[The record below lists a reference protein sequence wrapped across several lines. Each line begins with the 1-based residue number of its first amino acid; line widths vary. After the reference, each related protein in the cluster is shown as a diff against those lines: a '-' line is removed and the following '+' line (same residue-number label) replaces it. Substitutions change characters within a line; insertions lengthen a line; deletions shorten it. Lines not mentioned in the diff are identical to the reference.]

1 MDKKLWQSDCAFV
14 ISLSQYSKQK
24 DKGQTMQPFESC
36 FENPKTLAAAIIDQA
51 ETMTRLFD
59 LLPQVKEQGKEIL
72 STCAQNS
79 DIARNG

>member
-1 MDKKLWQSDCAFV
+1 
-14 ISLSQYSKQK
+14 
-24 DKGQTMQPFESC
+24 MQPFESC